1 MILQTSLVF
10 GQFESTANA
19 CCISFNPFGRQT
31 LMSQGFI
38 EQDRSTRLYFLGVEF
53 LALGAKSA
61 NRRDIQSLA
70 RGSLAT
76 LAKLSGDTVYLV
88 LPAATQE
95 GGELDDSQ
103 LEKVSGGLADKANCK
118 ATLSSIINISAG

>member
-1 MILQTSLVF
+1 MTGTLYTRGSIQDLMAEKAKDTAFRQALLADPKASL
-10 GQFESTANA
+10 ET
-19 CCISFNPFGRQT
+19 
-31 LMSQGFI
+31 
-38 EQDRSTRLYFLGVEF
+38 
-53 LALGAKSA
+53 ALGGEIPSSVKV
-61 NRRDIQSLA
+61 LV
-70 RGSLAT
+70 LEE
-76 LAKLSGDTVYLV
+76 SGDTVYLV